1 MKTISKTISIVS
13 PVYKAENIIDE
24 LVKRISEEVSELT
37 ENYEII
43 LIEDGGGDRSWAKIE
58 ENCTRNKNVKGIKLS
73 RNFGQHY
80 AITAGLK
87 EAKGDIIVILDCD
100 LQDDPMHIR
109 KLLEEFDKGHDVV
122 FTKRIGR
129 KHSFFKLVTAKIY
142 NSLFKIFSDKNYD
155 LDVGSMTLISRR
167 VKDEFIKLK
176 DQDRLYIQLIKW
188 IGFKST
194 YVPVDHR
201 DRYEGKST
209 YSVSKL
215 FVTAIQG
222 WTSYSDKLLRLSIYS
237 GLMISIATLLV
248 GIYIVISYFLK
259 SFQPGW
265 PSIIVAILFST
276 GLILMSIG
284 IAGIYI
290 GKIFEQTKE
299 RPLYIVDKK
308 INI

>member
-1 MKTISKTISIVS
+1 MTTKMISVIS

-24 LVKRISEEVSELT
+24 LVRRISDEVSKLT
-37 ENYEII
+37 ETYEII
-43 LIEDGGGDRSWAKIE
+43 LVEDCGGDRSWEKIE
-58 ENCTRNKNVKGIKLS
+58 ENCLKNKNVKGIKLS

-80 AITAGLK
+80 AITAGLC
-87 EAKGDIIVILDCD
+87 EARGENIIIMDCD
-100 LQDDPMHIR
+100 LQDDPSHIK
-109 KLLEEFDKGHDVV
+109 KLLEEFNKGYEVV

-129 KHSFFKLVTAKIY
+129 KHSFFKLITAKIY

-188 IGFKST
+188 VGFRST
-194 YVPVDHR
+194 YVPVEHR

-215 FVTAIQG
+215 FLTAIQG

-237 GLMISIATLLV
+237 GLLISIATLAA
-248 GIYIVISYFLK
+248 GIYIVVSYFLK

-284 IAGIYI
+284 ITGIYI
-290 GKIFEQTKE
+290 GKIFEQTKA

-308 INI
+308 INID

>member
-1 MKTISKTISIVS
+1 MNKTYKMISVVS
-13 PVYKAENIIDE
+13 PVYKADKIIDE
-24 LVKRISEEVSELT
+24 LVNRTSEEVSKLT

-43 LIEDGGGDRSWAKIE
+43 LVEDCGGDRSWEKIE
-58 ENCTRNKNVKGIKLS
+58 ENCAKNKNVKGIKLS

-80 AITAGLK
+80 AITAGLR
-87 EAKGDIIVILDCD
+87 EAKGDFIVIMDCD

-109 KLLEEFDKGHDVV
+109 KLLEESDKGYDVV

-129 KHSFFKLVTAKIY
+129 KHSFFKLITAKIY

-155 LDVGSMTLISRR
+155 VDVGSMTLISRR
-167 VKDEFIKLK
+167 VKDEFVKLK

-188 IGFKST
+188 IGYKST
-194 YVPVDHR
+194 YVSVEHR
-201 DRYEGKST
+201 DRYEGSST

-215 FVTAIQG
+215 FITAIQG

-248 GIYIVISYFLK
+248 GIYILISYFLK

-265 PSIIVAILFST
+265 PSLIVAILFST

-284 IAGIYI
+284 ITGIYI
-290 GKIFEQTKE
+290 GKIFEQTKD

-308 INI
+308 INL